1 MRSRRNAAVSRRP
14 ARPLDVSVGELS
26 NARHCT
32 TVMCAPTSAY
42 RQWLGASRDY
52 DFGIR
57 NRALRASR
65 ALRTCKCSE
74 PHRSADRR
82 LRFGYAAERR
92 AVSGKRKSPVTRGS
106 PTGVGPGTC
115 RLGIRWFD
123 NLPGL
128 TRILTHTQRGRAF
141 LLAPKMQTISGLR
154 SAVAASPSSARLHG
168 SYAHRA
174 HSRSADR
181 CRLQIFRYTVTC
193 SASFDRCSI
202 ARSDDARLC
211 HCRPHPVT
219 PRHHRD
225 EHEITTW
232 PRSGFRDRPRLP
244 RI

>member
-1 MRSRRNAAVSRRP
+1 LQCYRMRSRRNAAVSRRP

-82 LRFGYAAERR
+82 VRFGYAAERR
-92 AVSGKRKSPVTRGS
+92 AVSGERKSPVTRGS

-115 RLGIRWFD
+115 RLGTLWSTTCRVLRVPSKMLLHPTGGAHGH
-123 NLPGL
+123 NS
-128 TRILTHTQRGRAF
+128 HT
-141 LLAPKMQTISGLR
+141 
-154 SAVAASPSSARLHG
+154 
-168 SYAHRA
+168 
-174 HSRSADR
+174 
-181 CRLQIFRYTVTC
+181 
-193 SASFDRCSI
+193 
-202 ARSDDARLC
+202 
-211 HCRPHPVT
+211 
-219 PRHHRD
+219 RHHY
-225 EHEITTW
+225 
-232 PRSGFRDRPRLP
+232 PLGRPTIHR
-244 RI
+244 